1 MSVTIKK
8 LAPLL
13 AERSTALLKPSSN
26 LEGQPGGDPGKT
38 EVSHH
43 HPDRQT
49 PGMSLPRKNRNGRD
63 TLQRNR
69 EKHAG
74 RRSLAAADS
83 RSPLQRENRT
93 LVSDP
98 DNARSKMPRNPPAQL
113 KRAGVNPKA

>member
-69 EKHAG
+69 EKYQ
-74 RRSLAAADS
+74 
-83 RSPLQRENRT
+83 QRQT
-93 LVSDP
+93 
-98 DNARSKMPRNPPAQL
+98 
-113 KRAGVNPKA
+113 